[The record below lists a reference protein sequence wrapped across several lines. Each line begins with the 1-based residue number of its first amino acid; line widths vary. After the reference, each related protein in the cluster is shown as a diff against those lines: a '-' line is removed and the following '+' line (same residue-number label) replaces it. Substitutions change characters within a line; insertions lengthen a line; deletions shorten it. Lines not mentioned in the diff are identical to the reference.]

1 MPYDFLNQL
10 EVVPNATTLEG
21 SLDSMPSQ
29 DDCIN
34 AHIKDATSTLPL
46 LFDAVIEWED

>member
-10 EVVPNATTLEG
+10 EVVPNVITLEG
-21 SLDSMPSQ
+21 SLDAMPLQ
-29 DDCIN
+29 DDYIN
-34 AHIKDATSTLPL
+34 THIKDATSTLPL